1 MAKDFEQRWAE
12 VALNNS
18 FTTDTADTQPV
29 DASISLTNRLLNLEN
44 TKQEKVRKLNETAST
59 LAGSD
64 AIKPITQYD
73 ENVKIV
79 GIEDADTAL
88 LSDGRQVRISDPS
101 IRYDA
106 AEIKHPGDDSL
117 KEKFLDLFGLGATGK
132 SDFAEQRQREQAAR
146 LFNKPAQYVT
156 EQDILDVGNMQQ
168 VQAVSDLYRK
178 PGEARWEAPLIKNST
193 QLDFNTGLDID
204 VGLQKF
210 GTDEYGRTLG
220 SFINKNTGENIT
232 RMQAESQRT
241 NAFAPGTSD
250 YTVNESGEVVKANPG
265 IVDRLENAAKGAGYQ
280 LASGIADTLNLVPR
294 AVEYAATDKT
304 WDQSKGLYTE
314 ADQEALKKSI
324 GYDDRYTQY
333 VGKEAIEAVKKA
345 YEDGNYKELAGAF
358 WDAATTPE
366 ALGETT
372 GFILSMFMPGTLAK
386 KGVSAVSGIN
396 TAAKEFMAADKTLS
410 KADAIA
416 KAEEEAGIA
425 YKISKGVAG
434 QTGQIGMAEA
444 QTQDAAKEYEA
455 MYGEPMSSER
465 RTGAFLLNLASVN
478 MDAAIGKAILLG
490 KDPLAKVIKDTLVNS
505 DDVVKR
511 TMVQRIALATGL
523 DTARVAG
530 AILEEAGTEATQ
542 AGLENV
548 SKYYN
553 SDKGVGV
560 SDVLG
565 NTAYDIGG
573 AALIGGAGG
582 LQMNRT
588 GEVTRKIFDGS
599 VGKLIP
605 ENFIDSIKKDVDT
618 KVQYSFTPDL
628 QYTERPGSKNLS
640 KDEMA
645 VEGMQTV
652 SDIQKYSTK
661 AVAESMYKDRDIK
674 DARGNSITPESGM
687 SAIIDTLR
695 YENLTK
701 NKYVLEDRKNK
712 LDAINAIEDEP
723 TRNIERSKYEESIAG
738 SDLIDKEEYVKDFI
752 NTYAAMTKQLRDPKF
767 DVAGDIRSKSIA
779 NATKTFIA
787 KAHAEPDL
795 YIRDR
800 LLSEFINGYIAESA
814 KNTIYGKEGV
824 DIKQFG
830 SVGELSKD
838 VMFGD
843 KAEDYIKSLK
853 AVKQVVFG
861 SMPKDENDNPDRL
874 EQEFDEKIN
883 AFETMYNEYKTKLNE
898 MKAKNPDADLTLL
911 NAKTKEDVNRE
922 IMDGSGFI
930 SSIFKPF
937 KKSISGHMN
946 MIRKNVNN
954 IRTDKTGALS
964 QTKSIDQMLTQVSK
978 FNKFADTRTVNN
990 NDAYSDILEA
1000 RDSGASEQELA
1011 QMLFSRENEFT
1022 DIRKDVDAS
1031 NINVDELPNELRKK
1045 RVPVYRV
1052 GLDSKKMTNELSTG
1066 EIMINEAVAFIKNLQ
1081 EAKSL
1086 LVGKIALQQDL
1097 LGFVKNNKDKK
1108 AIEETIEKLQE
1119 KVDEINATI
1128 TNQENNIATINELR
1142 TKLLTPEVVS
1152 NLRRLYAQ
1160 SEFAKESEN
1169 VEPVGETN
1177 ETNIDNGE
1185 QNGTSTTTEDTKT
1198 ESGNQESEPTVIEG
1212 KGKHETG
1219 TTEDGEIGT
1228 IEEEIS
1234 TTIEEPNKID
1244 NTIITGSDD
1253 MVQPE
1258 TVTENVE
1265 PEIVSEPEVIDV
1277 ESLSLDDQI
1286 SYYRKQI
1293 KAISKGEAKI
1303 DLLKYD
1309 IDSRVKKAN
1318 AIFDILEKL
1327 DNSAIKHSENITK
1340 YEKRIFEIET
1350 KLSDTESQL
1359 SEIEKSELEK
1369 ESAGKAIAL
1378 ADERRYLATEQI
1390 NIKKYNGIKKS
1401 NAKKVKEIQTKLSKL
1416 NEFSN
1421 KNLNDGQR
1429 LLINNKIRTLEVQQ
1443 HAIKWKNSIVQKS
1456 FEAIKDL
1463 ENQLDTAKLS
1473 GSDSF
1478 KLNQLLYDVKVA
1490 QRRYANDKF
1499 VDKTIRDK
1507 AIERWKYTS
1516 AELIKKYKGN
1526 YELDKTK
1533 SFMRFNKISKINEA
1547 ILKLENYEVHDLIT
1561 FLKDDTRP
1569 VYKEDKKTY
1578 AEARLSQ
1585 DKNKKPR
1592 AFDVK
1597 DYANLNEKELIK
1609 KEKEVRNFFYLILE
1623 TDVSDVITEYN
1634 LLDDM
1639 RKGIVKLS
1647 KKDKVYSALSKGIN
1661 PNTEESDART
1671 TLVSNY
1677 FALKGKSYENRI
1689 DKEYPSGSDKRIAFD
1704 TKLSNYLWYIHKSS
1718 FVDNDLIIRDSSNK
1732 LDAEGN
1738 KLGETKSPD
1747 IVSYEIKQG
1756 KIIALDKDGNTV
1768 DTNQSVNL
1776 LSLLFGNESKN
1787 IKLGKDELKISHTR
1801 FPKYFAEVVKLESI
1815 KEISNMYKIL
1825 MTNPNTDT
1833 ETFDGIWGI
1842 DPSSE
1847 NAEELRTE
1855 VYDKYLSQGI
1865 IPESVIVRAL
1875 GQRIYKQL
1883 PMTFDRNLLE
1893 RYTEE
1898 TIVSQLGIYAIG
1910 QFENKTNS
1918 VKVSESDEEYG
1929 ISRWKEVNLETKKL
1943 ETQMITI
1950 GGKTMNG
1957 IKLPMNEQ
1965 AMKLLVDLSET
1976 LDYLSV
1982 SEDKKI
1988 PSFEPITKVPD
1999 TIKHKKTKLS
2009 DTAIETIKDYQ
2020 SIAYKFEDNIT
2031 EMYNLWKDENTRK
2044 LAYKY
2049 AGIDTPMI
2057 EKMTSSEI
2065 EKALTKN
2072 RNERLELDSLMKF
2085 YEEAG
2090 TDKEFYLPWD
2100 FVTSG
2105 RYMVSSNINPQGSK
2119 ITRFLISTKGTRTD
2133 ITIRSRDGVASIDG
2147 KQLGMVKRSLAQSLD
2162 YGLDKDLDLFVIDK
2176 MEQDIKI
2183 SDDLVV
2189 TFGTS
2194 PKAIIIQNSFN
2205 HFKSIILSGSDGK
2218 EVSELTEGADIVEK
2232 LTLKGISKEPE
2243 FEGFHAVQTIRELA
2257 KLSIKAD
2264 EARKVKYADEINFE
2278 HKSHFVVEADGITSG
2293 MMITLSQIMSDDA
2306 IKLFEKGGIYTE
2318 EAVEFWNEITVA
2330 FEDAGLID
2338 SKHLDDLRQED
2349 GSYKITHGLLNR
2361 IGKVIADKNN
2371 KAKVD
2376 SIFEKDENDTRRTRA
2391 SFKDFYNTIASSVT
2405 KDLPSIR
2412 KSLEK
2417 DYYKKLNKY
2426 NNMEEGIEKE
2436 NFYKYVNQ
2444 AYLSVALIDVVGEEI
2459 SRAMAKDPV
2468 MVFIYG
2474 SSIGSIKN
2482 KILQN
2487 LVKSTIEKK
2496 IKKLSDE
2503 ANSSDNGF
2511 IEVDET
2517 LVNVLSAMDI
2527 QLNETQG
2534 VYGVATIPSTAKVID
2549 YTRNINGD
2557 IDENVVKNLDASEYE
2572 GYVNINIR
2580 DLHKLKID
2588 GSMLSNIAIPSLNS
2602 YGAAFE
2608 KAFDDN
2614 FAFISEYRDSIKALE
2629 VVRFEIFDFKFKEKV
2644 TSLIKDRSTS
2654 DFAYNPT
2661 NAELDAILQELINE
2675 GFGHVIKD
2683 INGGYHSFEKSQVED
2698 SMNRT
2703 SLRTHNKDY
2712 LRDDSTTSAS
2722 IDIRKEVVNTGAAPV
2737 TSIHNQDGWQVR
2749 YATLKT
2755 GIQNVFDAIISGLD
2769 NHEDGV
2775 YLYNEGF
2782 SKANTKHSILQS
2794 QLIDMENILDKLG
2807 SDGIAKLL
2815 SSIDAESSKKIL
2827 DVFEKMT
2834 KPLVNKMAEENAEV
2848 KTSYAIADAKKD
2860 ITKLDALERFAKDT
2874 TVSSNEILASLNKKV
2889 ENVAIAH
2896 LYAIDTGKQFS
2907 GSLGGFKDMKV
2918 DTTRIFNFY
2927 NDIIYKAISMLE
2939 PELVVE
2945 ETNVKTGFSY
2955 VVENS
2960 LLGDS
2965 AEVKETRKK
2974 LYNEAYTNAIN
2985 LGLKPEQVD
2994 EIMTIVEDLM
3004 DCKP

>member
-18 FTTDTADTQPV
+18 FTTDTEYSQPV

-44 TKQEKVRKLNETAST
+44 TKQEKIKKLNETTST
-59 LAGSD
+59 LAGTD
-64 AIKPITQYD
+64 GIKPIPQYD

-79 GIEDADTAL
+79 GMEDADTAL
-88 LSDGRQVRISDPS
+88 LSDDRQVRISDPS
-101 IRYDA
+101 LRYDA
-106 AEIKHPGDDSL
+106 AEIKHAGDDSF
-117 KEKFLDLFGLGATGK
+117 KEKFLDVFGLGATGK
-132 SDFAEQRQREQAAR
+132 SDFAEKRQKEQAAR
-146 LFNKPAQYVT
+146 LYNKPVQYVT

-168 VQAVSDLYRK
+168 VQAVADLYK
-178 PGEARWEAPLIKNST
+178 NPGDTKFEAPLIKNST

-204 VGLQKF
+204 VGLQKS

-232 RMQAESQRT
+232 RIQAESQRT
-241 NAFAPGTSD
+241 NAFAPGTND
-250 YTVNESGEVVKANPG
+250 YTVNESGEVVKVNPG
-265 IVDRLENAAKGAGYQ
+265 IIDRLENAAKGAGYQ
-280 LASGIADTLNLVPR
+280 LAGGIADTLNLVPR

-314 ADQEALKKSI
+314 TDQEALKKSI

-333 VGKEAIEAVKKA
+333 VGKEATEAVKKA

-366 ALGETT
+366 VLGEST
-372 GFILSMFMPGTLAK
+372 GFLLSMFMPGALAK

-396 TAAKEFMAADKTLS
+396 TAAKELIAADKTLS
-410 KADAIA
+410 KVDAIA
-416 KAEEEAGIA
+416 KAEDEAGIA

-444 QTQDAAKEYEA
+444 QTQDAASEYEKT
-455 MYGEPMSSER
+455 YGEQMSSER

-478 MDAAIGKAILLG
+478 MDAAMGKAILLG
-490 KDPLAKVIKDTLVNS
+490 NDPLAKVIKDTLVNS
-505 DDVVKR
+505 DDVVKK
-511 TMVQRIALATGL
+511 TMIEKIAKSVGL

-542 AGLENV
+542 AGIENV

-553 SDKGVGV
+553 ADKGVGV
-560 SDVLG
+560 ADVLE

-573 AALIGGAGG
+573 AALMGGAGG
-582 LQMNRT
+582 AQMNRT
-588 GEVTRKIFDGS
+588 GEVSRKLFDGS
-599 VGKLIP
+599 IGKLVP
-605 ENFIDSIKKDVDT
+605 ENFINSINKDVDT

-628 QYTERPGSKNLS
+628 QYTERPGSENLS

-645 VEGMQTV
+645 FEGNQTI

-661 AVAESMYKDRDIK
+661 AIAESMYKGRDIK
-674 DARGNSITPESGM
+674 DARGNSITPEAGISG
-687 SAIIDTLR
+687 IIDTIR
-695 YENLTK
+695 HENLAK
-701 NKYVLEDRKNK
+701 NKYVVEDRQNRMNQ
-712 LDAINAIEDEP
+712 INSIEDELI
-723 TRNIERSKYEESIAG
+723 RNTEKAKYEESLYG
-738 SDLIDKEEYVKDFI
+738 SDLIDKEEYVKNFI
-752 NTYAAMTKQLRDPKF
+752 NTYSAMTKQLKDPKF
-767 DVAGDIRSKSIA
+767 DVNGDIRNKSIA
-779 NATKTFIA
+779 NTTKAFIS
-787 KAHAEPDL
+787 KANAEPDS
-795 YIRDR
+795 YIKDR

-861 SMPKDENDNPDRL
+861 SMPKNKDGNSGEL
-874 EQEFDEKIN
+874 EKELDQKIN
-883 AFETMYNEYKTKLNE
+883 AFEKMYFDYKNKLNE
-898 MKAKNPDADLTLL
+898 MKSKNPDADLTLL

-937 KKSISGHMN
+937 KKSINGHMN

-964 QTKSIDQMLTQVSK
+964 QTKSIDQMLTQVTK

-990 NDAYSDILEA
+990 SDAYADILEA
-1000 RDSGASEQELA
+1000 RYDGVSDSELA
-1011 QMLFSRENEFT
+1011 QMLFSRENEFSN
-1022 DIRKDVDAS
+1022 IRKDVDAS

-1066 EIMINEAVAFIKNLQ
+1066 EIMINEAKAFIKNLE
-1081 EAKSL
+1081 EARLL
-1086 LVGKIALQQDL
+1086 LVGKISLQQEL
-1097 LGFVKNNKDKK
+1097 LGTVKNNKDRK

-1128 TNQENNIATINELR
+1128 ANQESNTAIINELR
-1142 TKLLTPEVVS
+1142 TKLLTPEVVK
-1152 NLRRLYAQ
+1152 NLKRLYAQ
-1160 SEFAKESEN
+1160 SKFKEESYFDKSRVPAIATEANVDNISTNKEN
-1169 VEPVGETN
+1169 GDT
-1177 ETNIDNGE
+1177 
-1185 QNGTSTTTEDTKT
+1185 NGTKTTTEDTNV
-1198 ESGNQESEPTVIEG
+1198 ESGNQESESTIVEG
-1212 KGKHETG
+1212 KRESEARTKETG
-1219 TTEDGEIGT
+1219 KDGT
-1228 IEEEIS
+1228 IEEKIS
-1234 TTIEEPNKID
+1234 PTVEESSKID
-1244 NTIITGSDD
+1244 NTISGTDD
-1253 MVQPE
+1253 KV
-1258 TVTENVE
+1258 NVV
-1265 PEIVSEPEVIDV
+1265 PDIVEEEIDV
-1277 ESLSLDDQI
+1277 DSLSLDDQI
-1286 SYYRKQI
+1286 AYYRKQV
-1293 KAISKGEAKI
+1293 KAISKSERKI
-1303 DLLKYD
+1303 DVLKSD

-1318 AIFDILEKL
+1318 AVL
-1327 DNSAIKHSENITK
+1327 DMLDSIQNSSIKHSENITK
-1340 YEKRIFEIET
+1340 YEKRISEIET
-1350 KLSDTESQL
+1350 KLSDKSNKL
-1359 SEIEKSELEK
+1359 SEIEKSELKK
-1369 ESAGKAIAL
+1369 ESSGKAIAL
-1378 ADERRYLATEQI
+1378 ADEKRYLESEQK

-1401 NAKKVKEIQTKLSKL
+1401 NSKKVKEIQVKLAKL
-1416 NEFSN
+1416 NEFSD
-1421 KNLNDGQR
+1421 KNLNDGQK
-1429 LLINNKIRTLEVQQ
+1429 LLINNKIRTLEIQQ
-1443 HAIKWKNSIVQKS
+1443 HSIKWKDSVVQKS
-1456 FEAIKDL
+1456 FETIKEL
-1463 ENQLDTAKLS
+1463 EGQLEKDRLS
-1473 GSDSF
+1473 STDSF
-1478 KLNQLLYDVKVA
+1478 ELNELEYKIKVS

-1507 AIERWKYTS
+1507 AIEIWKEDLEKKLAIDATKNIDES
-1516 AELIKKYKGN
+1516 RKKY
-1526 YELDKTK
+1526 LV
-1533 SFMRFNKISKINEA
+1533 SSKISESIRM
-1547 ILKLENYEVHDLIT
+1547 LENYEYHNLFINDVVT
-1561 FLKDDTRP
+1561 YTTT
-1569 VYKEDKKTY
+1569 DKKY
-1578 AEARLSQ
+1578 PLIRSSI
-1585 DKNKKPR
+1585 KNN
-1592 AFDVK
+1592 DVV
-1597 DYANLNEKELIK
+1597 AG
-1609 KEKEVRNFFYLILE
+1609 
-1623 TDVSDVITEYN
+1623 YN

-1647 KKDKVYSALSKGIN
+1647 KKDKVYSALSKGI
-1661 PNTEESDART
+1661 TKKMEDSEVVAK
-1671 TLVSNY
+1671 LISNY
-1677 FALKGKSYENRI
+1677 FALKGNSYTNKI
-1689 DKEYPSGSDKRIAFD
+1689 NKEYPIGSESRSSFD
-1704 TKLSNYLWYIHKSS
+1704 AKLSNYLLYIHNSS

-1732 LDAEGN
+1732 LNADGS
-1738 KLGETKSPD
+1738 KVGESKSPD
-1747 IVSYEIKQG
+1747 IVNYEIKQG
-1756 KIIALDKDGNTV
+1756 KVIALDKDGNVV

-1776 LSLLFGNESKN
+1776 LSLLFGNETKE
-1787 IKLGKDELKISHTR
+1787 IKLGKDELKVSHTK
-1801 FPKYFAEVVKLESI
+1801 FPKYFAEVVKVESI

-1825 MTNPNTDT
+1825 ITNPNTDT

-1842 DPSSE
+1842 DPSSD

-1855 VYDKYLSQGI
+1855 VYENYLSKGI

-1883 PMTFDRNLLE
+1883 PITFDRNLLE

-1898 TIVSQLGIYAIG
+1898 TIISQLGIYAIG
-1910 QFENKTNS
+1910 QFENESNS
-1918 VKVSESDEEYG
+1918 VKVNIEDEVKEYG
-1929 ISRWKEVNLETKKL
+1929 ISRWKEINPVNKKL
-1943 ETQMITI
+1943 ETQMIKI
-1950 GGKTMNG
+1950 GDKTMNA
-1957 IKLPMNEQ
+1957 IQLPMNEQ

-1982 SEDKKI
+1982 SEDRKT
-1988 PSFEPITKVPD
+1988 PSFEPITRVPD

-2031 EMYNLWKDENTRK
+2031 EMYNLWKDDNTRK
-2044 LAYKY
+2044 LSYMY

-2119 ITRFLISTKGTRTD
+2119 ITRFLVSTEGTRTD
-2133 ITIRSRDGVASIDG
+2133 ITLKARDGVVSIDD
-2147 KQLGMVKRSLAQSLD
+2147 KQLGMIKRSLAQSLD

-2176 MEQDIKI
+2176 MEKDIKI
-2183 SDDLVV
+2183 SDDLIV

-2194 PKAIIIQNSFN
+2194 PKAKVISDAFN
-2205 HFKSIILSGSDGK
+2205 YFKEIILSGTDGK
-2218 EVSELTEGADIVEK
+2218 ALSELTEGAKLVEK
-2232 LTLKGISKEPE
+2232 LTLKGISEEPE

-2264 EARKVKYADEINFE
+2264 ELKEASLSVGSEKINHE
-2278 HKSHFVVEADGITSG
+2278 ESVGTHFVIEADGITSG
-2293 MMITLSQIMSDDA
+2293 MMITLAQIMSDDA
-2306 IKLFEKGGIYTE
+2306 IALFEKGGIYTE
-2318 EAVEFWNEITVA
+2318 ESVEFWNEITQA
-2330 FEDAGLID
+2330 FEKAGLI
-2338 SKHLDDLRQED
+2338 KTEHLADLKQED

-2361 IGKVIADKNN
+2361 IGKVISDKNN
-2371 KAKVD
+2371 KEKVD
-2376 SIFEKDENDTRRTRA
+2376 SVFEKDENDTRRTRA
-2391 SFKDFYNTIASSVT
+2391 GFKDFYNTIASSVT
-2405 KDLPSIR
+2405 KDLPAIR
-2412 KSLEK
+2412 KALEK
-2417 DYYKKLNKY
+2417 DYSKKLDKY
-2426 NNMEEGIEKE
+2426 NNMEDGFEKD

-2444 AYLSVALIDVVGEEI
+2444 AYLSVALIDVVGAEI
-2459 SRAMAKDPV
+2459 SRSMAKDPV

-2474 SSIGSIKN
+2474 SSTGSIKN

-2503 ANSSDNGF
+2503 ANASKSGF
-2511 IEVDET
+2511 IKVDET
-2517 LVNVLSAMDI
+2517 FVNVLNAMNI
-2527 QLNETQG
+2527 QLNKTQG
-2534 VYGVATIPSTAKVID
+2534 LYGVATIPNTSKVVD

-2557 IDENVVKNLDASEYE
+2557 IDESVVKNLEPDVYDGYD
-2572 GYVNINIR
+2572 GYVKINIR
-2580 DLHKLKID
+2580 DLHKVKID
-2588 GSMLSNIAIPSLNS
+2588 GSMLSDIAIPSLNS

-2614 FAFISEYRDSIKALE
+2614 FAFIGEYRDSIKALE

-2661 NAELDAILQELINE
+2661 NEELDVILQELINE

-2703 SLRTHNKDY
+2703 SLRTHNENN

-2769 NHEDGV
+2769 NHEDGT

-2794 QLIDMENILDKLG
+2794 QLVDMENILDKLG
-2807 SDGIAKLL
+2807 SDGIAELL
-2815 SSIDAESSKKIL
+2815 SGIDASSSIKIL

-2834 KPLVNKMAEENAEV
+2834 KPLVNKMAEENSES
-2848 KTSYAIADAKKD
+2848 KNGFAIAEAKKD
-2860 ITKLDALERFAKDT
+2860 ITKLDALRRFAKDT

-2889 ENVAIAH
+2889 DNVAIAH

-2907 GSLGGFKDMKV
+2907 GTLGGFKDMKV

-2927 NDIIYKAISMLE
+2927 NDIIYKAISMLDQD
-2939 PELVVE
+2939 LVAE
-2945 ETNVKTGFSY
+2945 ETNTKTGFGY

-2965 AEVKETRKK
+2965 AEVKATRKK
-2974 LYNEAYTNAIN
+2974 LYNEAYYNAIN
-2985 LGLKPEQVD
+2985 LGLKPDQVD
-2994 EIMTIVEDLM
+2994 EIMKIVEDLM